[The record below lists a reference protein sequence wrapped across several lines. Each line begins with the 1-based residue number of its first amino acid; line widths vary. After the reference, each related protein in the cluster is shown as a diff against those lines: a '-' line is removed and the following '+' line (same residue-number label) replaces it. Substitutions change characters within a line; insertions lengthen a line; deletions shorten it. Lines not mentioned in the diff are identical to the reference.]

1 MVAKQSHQVT
11 SHGSRQTEGPRVC
24 TRIPIS
30 VEKLFKKR
38 AAISSALF
46 ILHAI
51 IRVPSPSTRYFLD
64 RNDLIKDL
72 RFYRS
77 MLYQFIN
84 FENVELVALLFALFI
99 LHAFHLLPLKYF
111 DISSIETSGIDFI
124 KIRSMLYRLITRQN
138 IEPVALSF
146 ALFILY
152 TFHLL
157 SLKYFDISS
166 IKTSGIDFINL

>member
-124 KIRSMLYRLITRQN
+124 KIRSMLYRLITNSQKYGTM
-138 IEPVALSF
+138 LSST
-146 ALFILY
+146 LFIL
-152 TFHLL
+152 HVIIRIP
-157 SLKYFDISS
+157 SPSIDISTIFPRS
-166 IKTSGIDFINL
+166 K